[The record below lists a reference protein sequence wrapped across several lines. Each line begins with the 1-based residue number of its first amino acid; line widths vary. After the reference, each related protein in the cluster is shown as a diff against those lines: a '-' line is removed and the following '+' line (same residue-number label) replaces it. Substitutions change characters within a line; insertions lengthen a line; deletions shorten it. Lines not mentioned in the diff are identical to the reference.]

1 MIYTLS
7 LVANILKGEFVR
19 NDLSPNTSLS
29 RLAID
34 SRTAQPGSE
43 TLFFAI
49 KGVRHNGH
57 FFVNDLAE
65 RGVQVFVVSEPTV
78 ISASIKV
85 AIIRVKNTLE
95 ALQRLAAHHR
105 SCFSIP
111 VVGITGSNGK
121 TVVKEWLHDLLSPE
135 ISIIRSPKSY
145 NSQVGVPLSVWN
157 IQPNHRLAIFE
168 AGISQPGEMAQ
179 LRAIIEPQVGIFT
192 NIGEAHQEHFESLQ
206 EKVLEKLLLFNN
218 AHKLVYCA
226 DQPDCVNLIDQ
237 HCTSNGIT
245 RVSWSLQGMPAQI
258 QFRLKTGVRATHISA
273 QHGQLEYE
281 FQIPFTDNS
290 SIENCCHCFAAM
302 IALDI
307 DPQTAIPKFEHLS
320 PVAMRLELKKGSH
333 GSLLINDYYNSDIN
347 SLEIALSVM
356 SREAET
362 HHSRKIVILS
372 DIHQSGQT
380 ETDLYRRVNQLLV
393 DNNSDLLIGIGPSI
407 ASAAAIFTLPVN
419 LYPTVGS
426 FLKQLKSELLSQSTI
441 LIKGA
446 REFRFEEISS
456 ALQQKVHQTVL
467 EINLNRMTDNLN
479 HYRSLLLP
487 TTRIMAMVKA
497 FSYGTGDTEI
507 AKMLQYQRIDYL
519 AVAVADEGVELRNA
533 GITTPIVVMNPEIHS
548 LQLLIDYRLE
558 PNLYDLQLAEEFRAL
573 VSLNAL
579 KAFPVHIKL
588 DTGMNRLGFKT
599 EEELNTLAEWLH
611 PGSGLNIVS
620 IFSHLAASDDP
631 MFDTFTHEQAQ
642 RFSELSHHLIQKT
655 GTSPMRHLL
664 NSAGIERFP
673 EYQFDMVRLGIGLYG
688 VSSIQG
694 TLQPVGRLTSTV
706 SQVKKVAPGETV
718 GYNRAGQVMF
728 PSEIA
733 VIPVGYADGLDR
745 RLSNGVGQLI
755 IGGKRVPIVGN
766 ICMDMCMAD
775 VTGAGI
781 KPGDTVEIFGD
792 QIPISEMASK
802 AGTIPYEMLTGI
814 SQRVKRIYI
823 QE

>member
-1 MIYTLS
+1 MIYTLPQ
-7 LVANILKGEFVR
+7 VARILKGDLVR
-19 NDLSPNTSLS
+19 NDLPPSTTIS

-49 KGVRHNGH
+49 KGIRNNGH
-57 FFVNDLAE
+57 HFLNELTKK
-65 RGVQVFVVSEPTV
+65 GVQVFVVSETV
-78 ISASIKV
+78 EIPSNSKV
-85 AIIRVKNTLE
+85 ALIRVNDTLE
-95 ALQRLAAHHR
+95 ALQQLAAYHR
-105 SCFSIP
+105 SCYSLP

-121 TVVKEWLHDLLSPE
+121 TVVKEWLHDLVSPH
-135 ISIIRSPKSY
+135 ISVIRSPKSY

-157 IQPNHRLAIFE
+157 LQPDHRLAIFE
-168 AGISQPGEMAQ
+168 AGISQPGEMERLAT
-179 LRAIIEPQVGIFT
+179 IIQPTIGIFT
-192 NIGEAHQEHFESLQ
+192 NIGEAHQEHFGSLQ
-206 EKVLEKLLLFNN
+206 EKTLEKLTLF
-218 AHKLVYCA
+218 AKAEKLVFCA
-226 DQPDCVNLIDQ
+226 DQPVAAPLLEE
-237 HCTSNGIT
+237 HCRRYGVAP
-245 RVSWSLQGMPAQI
+245 VSWSLQERPAQI
-258 QFRLKTGVRATHISA
+258 QYHIKPAGTATIVTALS
-273 QHGQLEYE
+273 GQLHYE

-290 SIENCCHCFAAM
+290 SIENCCHCFAAAT
-302 IALDI
+302 ALGI
-307 DPQTAIPKFEHLS
+307 DPLTFLPMFGHLS

-347 SLEIALSVM
+347 SLEIALGVM
-356 SREAET
+356 THQAET
-362 HHSRKIVILS
+362 NHSRKIVILS

-380 ETDLYRRVNQLLV
+380 ETALYRRVNQLLN
-393 DNNSDLLIGIGPSI
+393 DSNTNLLIGIGPSI
-407 ASAAAIFTLPVN
+407 TSAASQFTLPATF
-419 LYPTVGS
+419 YPTVGA
-426 FLKQLKSELLSQSTI
+426 FLKQVKSDVLMQSTI

-456 ALQQKVHQTVL
+456 TMQQKVHQTVL

-479 HYRSLLLP
+479 HYRSMLSP
-487 TTRIMAMVKA
+487 ATRIMAMVKA

-519 AVAVADEGVELRNA
+519 AVAVADEGVELRIA
-533 GITTPIVVMNPEIHS
+533 GIATPIVVMNPERHS

-558 PNLYDLQLAEEFRAL
+558 PNLYDLQLAEEFSAL
-573 VSLNAL
+573 VSLNAV

-599 EEELNTLAEWLH
+599 EEELNSLAKLLHHGGTLD
-611 PGSGLNIVS
+611 IVS
-620 IFSHLAASDDP
+620 IFSHLAATDDP
-631 MFDTFTHEQAQ
+631 QFDRFTHEQAK
-642 RFSELSHHLIQKT
+642 RFEELSLHLIQST

-688 VSSIQG
+688 VSNLQG
-694 TLQPVGRLTSTV
+694 PLQSVGRLTSTV
-706 SQVKKVAPGETV
+706 SQVKKVTPGETV
-718 GYNRAGQVMF
+718 GYNRAGRVSR

-733 VIPVGYADGLDR
+733 VVPVGYADGLDR

-755 IGGKRVPIVGN
+755 ICGKRADIVGN

-775 VTGAGI
+775 VTGLGI
-781 KPGDTVEIFGD
+781 KPGDAVEIFGD
-792 QIPISEMASK
+792 QIPISELAAK